1 MEATIV
7 QDKTKHYPVLL
18 KEIISIIS
26 PQYGGTFIDCTFGQG
41 GYTRE
46 ILKNKDNKVFY
57 CQYAYARA
65 SSVINK
71 ENELG
76 IKIKKDYNFTEIQN
90 LSDEEVKLIKKL
102 ICYPYLLY
110 QSSYYNEPHR
120 LINYLE
126 EISSDFHS
134 IWNKGKDNESLR
146 FIDEKNAEKTIS
158 KIFWLESFRVILK
171 DIFSIIDISA
181 PETM

>member
-1 MEATIV
+1 MSDCKANVHSKVGKDPIRYYMIS
-7 QDKTKHYPVLL
+7 TKN
-18 KEIISIIS
+18 E
-26 PQYGGTFIDCTFGQG
+26 TAIDFDLDAVV
-41 GYTRE
+41 E
-46 ILKNKDNKVFY
+46 KNKDNKVFY
-57 CQYAYARA
+57 CQYAHARA

-71 ENELG
+71 ANELG
-76 IKIKKDYNFTEIQN
+76 IKIKNDYNFTAIQN

-146 FIDEKNAEKTIS
+146 FIDEKNIEKTIS
-158 KIFWLESFRVILK
+158 KIFWLESFRVVLK